1 VSRSRSDSILVRAA
15 AILRA
20 QRRLWDVAR
29 IVVEPGDAA
38 GSGRAHIRQVS
49 PAQRRAGGSSA
60 VRGEQL
66 RSGFRTVIALTVTGA
81 TFQATT
87 VGRASPEWDLRAR
100 LISVGDRS

>member
-1 VSRSRSDSILVRAA
+1 MSRSRSDSILVRAA

-29 IVVEPGDAA
+29 IVVEPGGAA
-38 GSGRAHIRQVS
+38 GAAALTSGRYRPRSDERV
-49 PAQRRAGGSSA
+49 A
-60 VRGEQL
+60 VLLRGGEQL
-66 RSGFRTVIALTVTGA
+66 RGEFRTVIALPVTGVI
-81 TFQATT
+81 FQATT